1 MCGVLGLVSFDENK
15 KHGSPDMLKEVLAH
29 RGPDRFGYTQ
39 VGSCTLW
46 HYRLSVIDPSDQGNQ
61 PLTTPCGRYTL
72 IFNGEV
78 YNYRALKKQFNLPC
92 VGKSDS
98 EVVLLL
104 FKTLGT
110 ESIALLRGMFS
121 FAIWDAQENELTLA
135 RDRIGIKPLYYS
147 QSHSGD
153 FVFASEIKG
162 IQSLAPSKPSDEHLS
177 DYLSLG
183 FVPGNNTL
191 FEGLPGQTRV
201 LRSGKDDVYYHTF
214 YSLSDRVKEAP
225 APPKS
230 YETTKSLCGSSS
242 ESVEDRLVADVPLRV
257 LLSGGVDSSWW
268 LLLHKTSLEEAY
280 KPFQLGLKKLHSM
293 KHPMLRSLPNT

>member
-1 MCGVLGLVSFDENK
+1 MGPYFHGTFCFVGHAIRFHRPVSQTHQQGVTDQFLLLPDLCPP
-15 KHGSPDMLKEVLAH
+15 PDMLKEVLAH

-78 YNYRALKKQFNLPC
+78 YNYRALKKQFNLHC

-104 FKTLGT
+104 FKALGT
-110 ESIALLRGMFS
+110 ESIALLEGMFS

-147 QSHSGD
+147 LSHSGD
-153 FVFASEIKG
+153 FVFSSEIKG
-162 IQSLAPSKPSDEHLS
+162 IQSLAPRKPSDEHLS

-183 FVPGNNTL
+183 FVPGHNTL
-191 FEGLPGQTRV
+191 FEGVYQVKPGSYVQVKRMTFIITHSTRY
-201 LRSGKDDVYYHTF
+201 LIESKKHQRH
-214 YSLSDRVKEAP
+214 
-225 APPKS
+225 PKVMKLQ
-230 YETTKSLCGSSS
+230 KSLCGSSS
-242 ESVEDRLVADVPLRV
+242 IKASRIA
-257 LLSGGVDSSWW
+257 WW
-268 LLLHKTSLEEAY
+268 
-280 KPFQLGLKKLHSM
+280 
-293 KHPMLRSLPNT
+293 PMCR